1 MILAGDIGGTKTLL
15 ALFEIVNDN
24 IVLKTKEKFESRNF
38 KSLEEIISAFA
49 GNNKNIDAAVF
60 GVPGPVLNGEAQP
73 TNLSW
78 HVSENKISDEFN
90 IGKVKLINDLGATA
104 YSIPYLNDE
113 ELIKIKNGSN
123 RSAVNRFAVLAPGT
137 GLGEAFLICEGDE
150 KMILPSEGGHSDFA
164 PTNDLEIE
172 LLKYLLKKHKRVS
185 YERIISGSG
194 LPNIFDFLVECGYGI
209 PNPETLERF
218 KNEDKSLVISEE
230 ALSDKDKL
238 CCDSLE
244 VFVSVLGAHAGNLVL
259 TNLTT
264 GGVYLGGGIPHK
276 IKSLLSGE
284 IFVTSFK
291 NKGRL
296 SSLVEATP
304 VYIIN
309 NNEASLKG
317 ASLYAKSL
325 IRK

>member
-15 ALFEIVNDN
+15 ALFDIVNDG
-24 IVLKTKEKFESRNF
+24 IALKTKEIFESRNF
-38 KSLEEIISAFA
+38 NTFEEIISKFA
-49 GNNKNIDAAVF
+49 GSNNNIEAAVL
-60 GVPGPVLNGEAQP
+60 GVPGPVLNGEVTL
-73 TNLSW
+73 TNLKW
-78 HVSENKISDEFN
+78 KLSETKISDEFN

-104 YSIPYLNDE
+104 YSIPYLNEE
-113 ELIKIKNGSN
+113 ELIQINKGSKKT
-123 RSAVNRFAVLAPGT
+123 AVKRFAVLAPGT

-150 KMILPSEGGHSDFA
+150 KIIYSSEGGHTDFA
-164 PTNDLEIE
+164 PTNDIEVE

-194 LPNIFDFLVECGYGI
+194 LANIFDFLVENGYGI
-209 PNPETLERF
+209 PNVETLERF
-218 KNEDKSLVISEE
+218 KDEDKSHVISEM
-230 ALSDKDKL
+230 ALNGKDKL

-244 VFVSVLGAHAGNLVL
+244 IFASVLGAHAGNLVL

-276 IKSLLSGE
+276 IKSVLLSE
-284 IFVTSFK
+284 IFLASFK

-296 SSLVEATP
+296 SSLLEATP

-309 NNEASLKG
+309 NNEAALKG

>member
-15 ALFEIVNDN
+15 ALFEIVNDD
-24 IVLKTKEKFESRNF
+24 IVLKTKEKFESRSFNSF
-38 KSLEEIISAFA
+38 EEIFSKFA
-49 GNNKNIDAAVF
+49 GSNNNIEAAVF
-60 GVPGPVLNGEAQP
+60 GVPGPVLNGEVQL

-78 HVSENKISDEFN
+78 NLSENKISNEFN

-104 YSIPYLNDE
+104 YSIPYLNED
-113 ELIKIKNGSN
+113 ELIQINKGSN
-123 RSAVNRFAVLAPGT
+123 RYAVERYTVLAPGT
-137 GLGEAFLICEGDE
+137 GLGEAFLICESNE

-164 PTNDLEIE
+164 PSNDLEIE
-172 LLKYLLKKHKRVS
+172 LLKYLLKRYNRVS

-194 LPNIFDFLVECGYGI
+194 LPNIFDFLVEYGYGI
-209 PNPETLERF
+209 PKEETLERF
-218 KNEDKSLVISEE
+218 KEEDKSQVISEMG
-230 ALSDKDKL
+230 LSGKDKL
-238 CCDSLE
+238 CCDALE
-244 VFVSVLGAHAGNLVL
+244 IFVSVLGAHAGNLVL

-276 IKSLLSGE
+276 IKSLLLGE
-284 IFVTSFK
+284 IFLTSFK

-296 SSLVEATP
+296 SSLLEATP

-309 NNEASLKG
+309 NNEAALKG

-325 IRK
+325 IGK

>member
-15 ALFEIVNDN
+15 ALYEIVNDD
-24 IVLKTKEKFESRNF
+24 IFLRTKEKFESRNF
-38 KSLEEIISAFA
+38 NSFEDILSKFA
-49 GNNKNIDAAVF
+49 GSNSHIDAAVL
-60 GVPGPVLNGEAQP
+60 GVPGPVLNGEVKL
-73 TNLSW
+73 TNLKW
-78 HVSENKISDEFN
+78 KLSETKISDEFN

-104 YSIPYLNDE
+104 YSIPYLNE
-113 ELIKIKNGSN
+113 KELIQINKGSTKT
-123 RSAVNRFAVLAPGT
+123 AVERFAVLAPGT
-137 GLGEAFLICEGDE
+137 GLGEAFLICEGNE
-150 KMILPSEGGHSDFA
+150 KMILSSEGGHTDFA
-164 PTNDLEIE
+164 PKNDLEIE

-194 LPNIFDFLVECGYGI
+194 LANIFDFLVEYGYGV
-209 PNPETLERF
+209 PNEETLERF
-218 KNEDKSLVISEE
+218 KDDDKSQVISEM
-230 ALSDKDKL
+230 ALSGKDKL

-244 VFVSVLGAHAGNLVL
+244 IFASILGSHAGNLVL

-276 IKSLLSGE
+276 IKSVLLSE
-284 IFVTSFK
+284 IFLASFK

-296 SSLVEATP
+296 SSLLEATP

-309 NNEASLKG
+309 NNEAALKG